1 MGEVFKKKS
10 HLLCFAGQELLAA
23 GPTMVSRGHVPDSSV
38 TVVNFAFGLGEAALQ
53 ERAELAFVKVQL
65 SKKVKFQSGD

>member
-1 MGEVFKKKS
+1 
-10 HLLCFAGQELLAA
+10 
-23 GPTMVSRGHVPDSSV
+23 MVSRGHVPDSSV